1 METLGRKAVSVSVST
16 VRGALQ
22 ASAGTLYN
30 PQWSTWGPVRD
41 TVLSTVVNKGAVRDS
56 VQYTVVNMGGSTCTL
71 SEWLLGREIR

>member
-30 PQWSTWGPVRD
+30 PQWSTWGPVSE
-41 TVLSTVVNKGAVRDS
+41 TVQSTVVNKGAS
-56 VQYTVVNMGGSTCTL
+56 QGYCTVHSG
-71 SEWLLGREIR
+71 

>member
-30 PQWSTWGPVRD
+30 PQRSTWGPVRD
-41 TVLSTVVNKGAVRDS
+41 IVQYTVVNKGAVRDS